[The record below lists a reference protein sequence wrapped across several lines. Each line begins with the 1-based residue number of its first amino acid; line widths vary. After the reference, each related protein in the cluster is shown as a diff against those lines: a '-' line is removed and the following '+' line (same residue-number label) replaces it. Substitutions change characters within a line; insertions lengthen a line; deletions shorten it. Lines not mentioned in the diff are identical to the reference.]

1 MKTLKS
7 MLAVIALLFVGAA
20 ANAKTGGNATKE
32 DAINTYI
39 TAISTGNTGDL
50 STELENDMQFN
61 IHRGDNVTSLNKDE
75 LVNNIKQVGAS
86 QPLSTNTSVL
96 EDDPYSAQVKV
107 EFKYDG
113 YTRTDV
119 VTLDKTTGWM
129 ITKVDRTT
137 L

>member
-7 MLAVIALLFVGAA
+7 MLAVIALLFVGVA

>member
-20 ANAKTGGNATKE
+20 ANAKSGGNATKD

-39 TAISTGNTGDL
+39 TAISTGKTDAL
-50 STELENDMQFN
+50 YTELDNDMQYN
-61 IHRGDNVTSLNKDE
+61 IHRGNDVNALNKDE
-75 LVNNIKQVGAS
+75 LVDNIKSVGAS
-86 QPLSTNTSVL
+86 QPLSTNTTVVQDDYYSVKM
-96 EDDPYSAQVKV
+96 KV

-113 YTRTDV
+113 FTRTDI
-119 VTLDKTTGWM
+119 VTLNKTTGWM
-129 ITKVDRTT
+129 ITKIESTT